1 MQDTV
6 MLMVLIQV
14 KERIDQRTIL
24 KLDNNTLNNTDFLS
38 NTLKPMINPKYR
50 LSQWSNGKRNI
61 SKSKYFENDF
71 QISLTASYF
80 QVFKAFIDP
89 DTPTSISD
97 SSYDAILCC
106 AGFFQV
112 IRLDKVFIEGYLW
125 RVVVLVGG
133 I

>member
-71 QISLTASYF
+71 QISLLLL
-80 QVFKAFIDP
+80 
-89 DTPTSISD
+89 ISRC
-97 SSYDAILCC
+97 SKPS
-106 AGFFQV
+106 
-112 IRLDKVFIEGYLW
+112 
-125 RVVVLVGG
+125 
-133 I
+133 